1 MRLRVAGV
9 IGTALL
15 VGLSA
20 QAAAGSAAAEDLCPI
35 KNAAGTAVGEP
46 VDPPI
51 ALQAEPGSASQVI
64 NFGADRKPESK
75 VFHVTAA
82 SGEDTLP
89 KDLEKRL
96 ELVADPIVRTGE
108 KTDSVSFPEPEF
120 SLVKPSGNRKRLSFR
135 VCLAPP
141 SDLPA
146 GKYVGTIALEGPP
159 GVDSATVTITA
170 NAKDGQ
176 GFWIAAVATAVLAF
190 LVLFYKGAGD
200 TRATRMT
207 AAAALPDE
215 SDDEKAAKAK
225 KEDEALSWARA
236 AWRCLIDPSWYA
248 PTLAAIG
255 ATFGVLWAAYTDNPA
270 WGESGL
276 LTSAIALIGTG
287 LAAVGAKAIFT
298 PAGKT

>member
-1 MRLRVAGV
+1 MF
-9 IGTALL
+9 GTALL

-20 QAAAGSAAAEDLCPI
+20 QVAAAATSDADRCPI
-35 KNAAGTAVGEP
+35 KNAAGTAVGKA

-51 ALQAEPGSASQVI
+51 TLQAEPGSASKVI
-64 NFGADRKPESK
+64 NFGADRDPDDST

-82 SGEDTLP
+82 SGDDALP
-89 KDLEKRL
+89 TDLEKRL

-108 KTDSVSFPEPEF
+108 KTDSVSFPEPQF
-120 SLVKPSGNRKRLSFR
+120 SVVRPSGNRKRLSFR

-146 GKYVGTIALEGPP
+146 GKYVGTIALQGPP
-159 GVDSATVTITA
+159 GVESATVTITA
-170 NAKDGQ
+170 NAKDGKS
-176 GFWIAAVATAVLAF
+176 FWIAAAATAVIAF
-190 LVLFYKGAGD
+190 LVLLYKGTSDA
-200 TRATRMT
+200 RATRIA
-207 AAAALPDE
+207 AAAALPDGTA
-215 SDDEKAAKAK
+215 DEKKTKAD
-225 KEDEALSWARA
+225 KEEKALSWPRA
-236 AWRCLIDPSWYA
+236 AGRCLTDPSWYA
-248 PTLAAIG
+248 PTLAALG

-298 PAGKT
+298 PAGRT